1 MARTAAANGDFQ
13 APVVTTVL
21 LKDVEV
27 PVYQRGII
35 EKHVQDMADNWN
47 PLLFRPP
54 LLSRREDG
62 KLDIIDGQHT
72 IEAIRRRGHTEVP
85 AIVRDGV
92 DYATEAATFADLN
105 THRKGLRP
113 YEVWRSEAEA
123 GRQWAV
129 TLRDVA
135 ERNGLKVAHE
145 RTPNALAC
153 IGECRRIL
161 RKPEGAALLDGA
173 LYVLT
178 RAYDDVKDDAN
189 ETRVE
194 RPLVTGMVDLIERVS
209 PQGVFD
215 KDGWVEKLKHASFR
229 LDGATIAVTP
239 RSWPA
244 YFASLVQRG
253 KIVPT
258 AVQTG
263 SGQGPLQG
271 KALAIAILGEKRAA
285 ALYK

>member
-1 MARTAAANGDFQ
+1 MPRTVPANGDF
-13 APVVTTVL
+13 ATPEITVVPL
-21 LKDVEV
+21 QDVEV
-27 PVYQRGII
+27 PKYQRGLI
-35 EKHVQDMADNWN
+35 EKHVLDMTENWN

-54 LLSRREDG
+54 LLARRTDG

-72 IEAIRRRGHTEVP
+72 IEAIRRRGHNEVP
-85 AIVRDGV
+85 AIVREGV
-92 DYATEAATFADLN
+92 DYTAEAGTFADLN
-105 THRKGLRP
+105 TRRRGLRP
-113 YEVWRSEAEA
+113 YEVWRAEVEA
-123 GRQWAV
+123 GRKWAV
-129 TLRDVA
+129 DLQEVA

-145 RTPNALAC
+145 RTPTALAC

-161 RKPEGAALLDGA
+161 RKQDGTALLDGA

-178 RAYDDVKDDAN
+178 RAYDDVRDEAN

-209 PQGVFD
+209 PKGIFD
-215 KDGWVEKLKHASFR
+215 KDGWAEKLRHATFK

-244 YFASLVQRG
+244 YFAQLVQKG
-253 KIVPT
+253 KVTPT

-263 SGQGPLQG
+263 SGQAPLQG
-271 KALAIAILGEKRAA
+271 KALAIAILGDRRAA
-285 ALYK
+285 QFYK